1 MLTFIVLAALL
12 LLAALLVVGI
22 PLLRRTPQSAAA
34 PWTALAAA
42 LVLVAGSAALYLT
55 WSNWS
60 WRAAPAADSPQTM
73 VAHLARRLEH
83 NPNDLSGWLM
93 LGRSYLVL
101 QEYPLALRA
110 FERAERLSG
119 GTNADA
125 LTGQAEALAL
135 QDDEELAGRAARL
148 IDRALAIDPG
158 SGQALFLGALVA
170 LRRGELPLARER
182 LEKLLAL
189 NPPANLRG
197 MLEQQVAAIDAQLAG
212 GAAAPAT
219 ASGARPTTPG
229 SSAAGI
235 VAAVHVRVT
244 LAPSLGA
251 NTGDAPLF
259 VFVRNPGAAGP
270 PLAVKRLASHFPQEV
285 ELTNA
290 DAVIPGHSFA
300 PGSSVQVI
308 ARIARSGNPIGAS
321 GDPYGEVA
329 YKVGQDRVLGL
340 VIDRVMP

>member
-1 MLTFIVLAALL
+1 
-12 LLAALLVVGI
+12 
-22 PLLRRTPQSAAA
+22 
-34 PWTALAAA
+34 
-42 LVLVAGSAALYLT
+42 
-55 WSNWS
+55 
-60 WRAAPAADSPQTM
+60 
-73 VAHLARRLEH
+73 
-83 NPNDLSGWLM
+83 M

-135 QDDEELAGRAARL
+135 QDDDELTGRAARL
-148 IDRALAIDPG
+148 VERALAIDPG
-158 SGQALFLGALVA
+158 SGQALFLGAMVA
-170 LRRGELPLARER
+170 MRRGELPLARER

-212 GAAAPAT
+212 VSAASAT
-219 ASGARPTTPG
+219 ASGAAPTTP
-229 SSAAGI
+229 AATTTGA

-244 LAPSLGA
+244 LAPSLAA
-251 NTGDAPLF
+251 NTADAPLF

-270 PLAVKRLASHFPQEV
+270 PLAVKRLTSHFPQEV
-285 ELTNA
+285 ELTSA

-300 PGSSVQVI
+300 PDSNVQVI

-321 GDPYGEVA
+321 GDPYGEVS
-329 YKVGQDRVLGL
+329 YRVGRDRVLGL